1 MATITRSED
10 GRYWGDLGDGNG
22 KYEIKD
28 ARCFPDAKGRPSI
41 YSMTDSEKIDE
52 LLATARALQDL
63 IDSMMGDAMDGK
75 GPAGKVLKMMSAFL

>member
-1 MATITRSED
+1 MASITRSED
-10 GRYWGDLGDGNG
+10 GRYFSVTEEGET
-22 KYEIKD
+22 YEIND
-28 ARCFPDAKGRPSI
+28 ARYFPDEKGRPSI